1 MILRSDP
8 LCVLCLAEGRTT
20 LATDVDHIVPRRQGG
35 SDEASNLQP
44 LCHSHHSQKTGRE
57 AAAREAREGGAN
69 PYSLAP
75 GDRRRNQTRAA
86 AK

>member
-44 LCHSHHSQKTGRE
+44 LCHSHHSQKTGR
-57 AAAREAREGGAN
+57 GG
-69 PYSLAP
+69 
-75 GDRRRNQTRAA
+75 
-86 AK
+86 